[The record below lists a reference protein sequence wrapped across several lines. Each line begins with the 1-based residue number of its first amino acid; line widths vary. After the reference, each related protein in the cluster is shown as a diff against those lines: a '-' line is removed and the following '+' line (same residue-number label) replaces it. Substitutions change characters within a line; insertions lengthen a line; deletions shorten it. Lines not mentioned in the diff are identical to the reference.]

1 MYTLQLKGVYFMN
14 GKKFVIIITILISIL
29 GIVAHSQ
36 DLVEWGLSLSI
47 GMCIIEFI
55 IDPILKHKK

>member
-1 MYTLQLKGVYFMN
+1 MN
-14 GKKFVIIITILISIL
+14 GRKFVIIITILISIL
-29 GIVAHSQ
+29 GIVTHSQ

-47 GMCIIEFI
+47 GMCIATYI